1 MNNTNSTIK
10 AGQTLTA
17 RSICDYECVFTAEII
32 ERKGNFA
39 TVKAEGATRRVK
51 IYNNGD
57 GEFIYALGKYSMA
70 PIFRAI

>member
-1 MNNTNSTIK
+1 MNNTNSTIT

-17 RSICDYECVFTAEII
+17 RSICDYECVFTAQVI

-39 TVKAEGATRRVK
+39 TVKAMGNTKRVK
-51 IYNNGD
+51 IYNTGD

-70 PIFRAI
+70 PIFRAK

>member
-39 TVKAEGATRRVK
+39 TVKAQGETKRVK